1 MRFRE
6 LELGGVWLVE
16 PEPIGDQRGAFW
28 RTFCEREMSI
38 HGLETRFVQ
47 HSQSHSARAGTL
59 RGMHFQAAPHAEV
72 KLVSCVRGAI
82 RDVVVDLRPAS
93 ATFRRWIASSSR
105 PQNRRQIYI
114 PKGFAHG
121 FITLD
126 DDSVVSYL
134 ISEFYTP
141 GGRER
146 PALRRPRARHRLAR
160 DAHRDLPDAIRAGSW
175 LEASLA

>member
-1 MRFRE
+1 MRFVE
-6 LELGGVWLVE
+6 AGLDGAWLIE
-16 PEPIGDQRGAFW
+16 PEPVADERGSFA
-28 RTFCEREMSI
+28 RTFCTREFAD
-38 HGLETRFVQ
+38 HGLESNFVQ
-47 HSQSHSARAGTL
+47 HSVSHSVNRGTL
-59 RGMHFQAAPHAEV
+59 RGLHFQHEPHAEV
-72 KLVSCVRGAI
+72 KVVSCIRGAI
-82 RDVVVDLRPAS
+82 LDVIVDMRPGS
-93 ATFRRWIASSSR
+93 PTRRRWISVELT

-141 GGRER
+141 GAASGLRYDDPTLGIDWRET
-146 PALRRPRARHRLAR
+146 PTVISER
-160 DAHRDLPDAIRAGSW
+160 DQGWTW